1 MIKFTVPKVLKL
13 TYLIIFLLVFDFGII
28 AQENT
33 KNSGRRPTVGLVMSG
48 GGAKGFAYVGVLK
61 VIQEAGLHI
70 DYVAGTSMGSIVAG
84 LYAVGYHPDS
94 IKEMIRAQNWD
105 NVLGDIIERG
115 DIDYAEKDF
124 GGKYI
129 VSLPIKGKKLN
140 MMASLSEGQE
150 VDQLLNLFFSP
161 AYKTNDFSE
170 LHVPFLCIGTNIIDG
185 SEVEITDGNLA
196 EAIRASMNIPGYFS
210 PILYNDEYLVDG
222 GIVNNYPVSNLK
234 KKGIDII
241 IGADVQSGLKDNI
254 EDLSTV
260 TSVIDQI
267 TSFYRVGANKEGYA
281 NTDIYI
287 PIKMDYGMMDFTSYD
302 SIMAIGENASR
313 PFFDDIKALA
323 DSLNAIEYMPV
334 REYKTVPLDSVF
346 VNKVF
351 IEGNDK
357 MPAAYFRDF
366 IDEYENSIIS
376 ILELKDRIT
385 SMYGSRFFKHITYR
399 FKQEKGKNNL
409 YLIVSEADPGYLSA
423 AVHYDLD
430 YQGSILANLT
440 LRNVLG
446 KRSKLFA
453 DLILGNNPRFKA
465 FYSLN
470 NASAMGIGAILDMY
484 VFKFNDY
491 VGSLKTGRYTFD
503 NYSLS
508 VFGHKTFK
516 NEFALRAGLK
526 YEYFKFKQDVV
537 TDTSFTKYESFN
549 SYGNL
554 FVSFN
559 IDSYN
564 HSNYPTKGVR
574 AELKAKYVMT
584 WSRKA
589 LEDLIQSS
597 AVVYLKYNQSFPLS
611 PKFTLQPGLFAAFTL
626 KQDKLPPI
634 QHWIG
639 VGGLNPRNYVE
650 THISFTGVNFIQ
662 NWGLY
667 SWIGKMKLQ
676 YRLMNK
682 FYLIGLAD
690 VGVNTMDF
698 EELFWEKNI
707 MFGYGLTAAY
717 NSFIGPIEVTAMG
730 SNINPSVSFFVRVGF
745 WL

>member
-1 MIKFTVPKVLKL
+1 MMKFTLLKDFRL
-13 TYLIIFLLVFDFGII
+13 RLIILFIIVFTFGLN
-28 AQENT
+28 AQEIT
-33 KNSGRRPTVGLVMSG
+33 KNPGHRPTVGLVMSG

-84 LYAVGYHPDS
+84 LYAVGYHPDT
-94 IKEMIRAQNWD
+94 IQKMIRAQNWE
-105 NVLGDIIERG
+105 NVLGDIIERE
-115 DIDYAEKDF
+115 DIDFAEKDF

-161 AYKTNDFSE
+161 AYKTSDFND
-170 LHVPFLCIGTNIIDG
+170 LQVPFLCIGTNIIDG
-185 SEVEITDGNLA
+185 SEVEITKGYMA

-234 KKGIDII
+234 RKGIDII
-241 IGADVQSGLKDNI
+241 IGADVQSGLKGDI
-254 EDLSTV
+254 EDLSTL
-260 TSVIDQI
+260 TAVIDQI
-267 TSFYRVGANKEGYA
+267 TSFYRVEANKEGYA

-287 PIKMDYGMMDFTSYD
+287 PIKMDYGMMDFTAYD
-302 SIMAIGENASR
+302 SIMAIGERASR
-313 PFFDDIKALA
+313 PFYDQIKALA
-323 DSLNAIEYMPV
+323 DSLNAIEYKPI
-334 REYKTVPLDSVF
+334 REYKTTPLDSVY
-346 VNKVF
+346 VDGVF
-351 IEGNDK
+351 IEGTDK
-357 MPAAYFRDF
+357 MPASYFRDF
-366 IDEYENSIIS
+366 INEYENRNIS
-376 ILELKDRIT
+376 IVDLKDRIT
-385 SMYGSRFFKHITYR
+385 SMYGSRFFKHITYK
-399 FKQEKGKNNL
+399 FVQEGGKNNL
-409 YLIVSEADPGYLSA
+409 HLFVSEAEPGYLSA

-430 YQGSILANLT
+430 YQGSILANIT

-453 DLILGNNPRFKA
+453 DLVLGTNPRFKA
-465 FYSLN
+465 LYTLN
-470 NASAMGIGAILDMY
+470 NAQAMGIGAILDMY
-484 VFKFNDY
+484 SFKFDDY
-491 VGSLKTGRYTFD
+491 DGDLKTGRYTFD

-516 NEFALRAGLK
+516 NKFALRVGAN

-537 TDTSFTKYESFN
+537 TDTSFTKYEDFN
-549 SYGNL
+549 SFGNI

-559 IDSYN
+559 VDSYN
-564 HSNYPTKGVR
+564 HSYYPTKGVH

-584 WSRKA
+584 LSNKA
-589 LEDLIQSS
+589 LEELIQSS
-597 AVVYLKYNQSFPLS
+597 AVVYLKYNQSLPLS
-611 PKFTLQPGLFAAFTL
+611 PKFTLQPGFFGAFTL
-626 KQDKLPPI
+626 KQDKLPPL

-667 SWIGKMKLQ
+667 SWIVKTKLQ
-676 YRLMNK
+676 YQLMDK
-682 FYLIGLAD
+682 IYLIGMAD
-690 VGVNTMDF
+690 VGVNTMVF

-717 NSFIGPIEVTAMG
+717 NSFVGPIEFSVMG
-730 SNINPSVSFFVRVGF
+730 SNLNPSATFFLSVGF